1 MEMSWT
7 LILFVAYLALLV
19 WAMRSRTRELKGP
32 WWFFLRAFF
41 PNWKFYH
48 AVGRPPR
55 LYVRGRLSH
64 GTWLDWQLVYPRAPR
79 RALHLVHNPEVNLAL
94 NQQNLVDHLSSDIKD
109 LGEGADASGLV
120 SYRLVC
126 RLACQAARSSWP
138 QGTVG
143 QCQWVLRMERPGPEG
158 FLSSDLV
165 LQSPVMPC

>member
-1 MEMSWT
+1 MTVWVVLLAVYFGLLT
-7 LILFVAYLALLV
+7 LSMFFRQHTL
-19 WAMRSRTRELKGP
+19 RGP
-32 WWFFLRAFF
+32 WWYLLRAFF
-41 PNWKFYH
+41 PNWQFYH
-48 AVGRPPR
+48 QVGAVPH
-55 LYVRGRLSH
+55 LYVRSAQEG
-64 GTWLDWQLVYPRAPR
+64 GDWQDWVWVYPRQPR
-79 RALHLVHNPEVNLAL
+79 RFWRLFHNPWGNRDLA
-94 NQQNLVDHLSSDIKD
+94 QQNLVDHLSSDIKD

-165 LQSPVMPC
+165 LQSPVIPC